1 MTSEEKDREIIRLIA
16 EVRTLQVENKKLA
29 GEYVGLVL
37 AAKELQAKASSG
49 YAKAAVQRK
58 EGTRLLAANVRLIA
72 TNKALTARVS
82 TLEGRL

>member
-37 AAKELQAKASSG
+37 AAKELQAK
-49 YAKAAVQRK
+49 
-58 EGTRLLAANVRLIA
+58 VRM
-72 TNKALTARVS
+72 
-82 TLEGRL
+82 LEGVALGTISEAMDRDAEFDP